1 MTRRFVSNTNPISCV
16 QVYMQSK
23 SEIRESFKFL
33 LLASAV
39 TLVLWFI
46 PFAELLTYPFRIFV
60 TYIHETGHAIAAFAT
75 LTGVIS
81 MNVDWNGNGQVMTTS
96 GNILIS
102 SAGYLGSL
110 VYGSGL
116 LLLLRQARHARVAAI
131 ATASALLLAPI
142 LFGGTVNTWI
152 FGIIL
157 GGGLMALALK
167 AAPRMVHFFMSF
179 LAIQSLL
186 NAFYD
191 LRTVMFLSALS
202 PGTHTDAQNMA
213 AHTGGFLPAAFWAVT
228 WTLIS
233 LVILA
238 FTLKVYYRSIKQGA
252 DSTVTPAKAL
262 IDEPM
267 HKTADPWR

>member
-1 MTRRFVSNTNPISCV
+1 
-16 QVYMQSK
+16 MQNR

-33 LLASAV
+33 VLASAV

-60 TYIHETGHAIAAFAT
+60 TYIHETGHAVAAFAT
-75 LTGVIS
+75 LTGVKS
-81 MNVDWNGNGQVMTTS
+81 MNIDWNGNGQVMTTS

-116 LLLLRQARHARVAAI
+116 LLLLRQARHARAMAI
-131 ATASALLLAPI
+131 ATASAMIVAPI
-142 LFGGTVNTWI
+142 IFGGTLNTWV
-152 FGIIL
+152 FGLIL

-167 AAPRMVHFFMSF
+167 AASRLTHFFMSF
-179 LAIQSLL
+179 LAIQCLL

-191 LRTVMFLSALS
+191 LRTVMFLSAFS

-213 AHTGGFLPAAFWAVT
+213 THTGLPAVLWAVV
-228 WTLIS
+228 WTVIS
-233 LVILA
+233 LVILVY
-238 FTLKVYYRSIKQGA
+238 TLKIYYRSIKQRAEAG
-252 DSTVTPAKAL
+252 VTPGVAL
-262 IDEPM
+262 LDEPM
-267 HKTADPWR
+267 RKTADPWG

>member
-1 MTRRFVSNTNPISCV
+1 MIQNIASLSCV
-16 QVYMQSK
+16 QVFMQSR

-33 LLASAV
+33 ILASAV

-75 LTGVIS
+75 FTGVAS
-81 MNVDWNGNGQVMTTS
+81 MNIDWNGNGQVMTTS

-116 LLLLRQARHARVAAI
+116 LLLLRQARHARTVAI
-131 ATASALLLAPI
+131 ATASAMLIAPI
-142 LFGGTVNTWI
+142 IFGGTTTTWI

-157 GGGLMALALK
+157 GGGLMALAVK

-179 LAIQSLL
+179 LAVQCLL

-191 LRTVMFLSALS
+191 LRTLMFLSAFS
-202 PGTHTDAQNMA
+202 PGTHTDAQNMS
-213 AHTGGFLPAAFWAVT
+213 AHTGGFLPAVFWAVA
-228 WTLIS
+228 WTIIS

-238 FTLKVYYRSIKQGA
+238 YTLKVYYRSIKQRAESG
-252 DSTVTPAKAL
+252 VTPAKAL

-267 HKTADPWR
+267 HKTADPWG